1 MGNNSRKIRIR
12 DVNYGSKTGS
22 SLENGSENQENFHS
36 RLKERREK
44 HKITQGELAGK
55 VGVSI
60 TTIQSW
66 ESDTIP
72 KGGYLISLSKALNCT
87 IDWLL
92 TGEDKI
98 LPDTATSLESEALE
112 IEVLTKVIEGVEEFL
127 RDEEKELEPDI
138 KARLIS
144 LLYEHFSKAKEEPNQ
159 KTIENYL
166 KLVA

>member
-1 MGNNSRKIRIR
+1 MGNKTGKLRIR
-12 DVNYGSKTGS
+12 DVDYGSKVGS

-36 RLKERREK
+36 RLKGQREK
-44 HKITQGELAGK
+44 HKITQSELAGK

-72 KGGYLISLSKALNCT
+72 KGGYLILLSKALNCT

-92 TGEDKI
+92 TGEDKM
-98 LPDTATSLESEALE
+98 LLDTATSPEPAALE
-112 IEVLTKVIEGVEEFL
+112 TEVLAQVVEGVEEFL
-127 RDEEKELEPDI
+127 RDEKKELEPDI